1 MAIPETSSKKDA
13 SSTSKAEP
21 EPRGKH
27 RRHGYRGYP
36 NGPSAGGDI
45 HWGSGFA
52 GIGSMS
58 GPPGSSGILT
68 ERTRNDAARKTKV
81 DDDDTLDG

>member
-1 MAIPETSSKKDA
+1 MAKPETSSMKDA
-13 SSTSKAEP
+13 SSTSMAEQ
-21 EPRGKH
+21 EPQRRH
-27 RRHGYRGYP
+27 RKHGYRGYP
-36 NGPSAGGDI
+36 NGASVGGDI

-68 ERTRNDAARKTKV
+68 ERTRNDAAGKTR
-81 DDDDTLDG
+81 DDDEDTLDG